1 MADRSNVELL
11 IEYVRVQ
18 NDDWRREVHREGGEK
33 YKQTQEMV
41 AMLQRALQSAEQELQ
56 QLKMFAPR
64 EVIPDPTRGQT
75 QPREPMPKVVTKGPL
90 PEHLRPKVATAE

>member
-33 YKQTQEMV
+33 YKQTEEMI
-41 AMLQRALQSAEQELQ
+41 AMLRRALQSAEQELA
-56 QLKMFAPR
+56 QLKIFAPR
-64 EVIPDPTRGQT
+64 ETI
-75 QPREPMPKVVTKGPL
+75 QPREPMPRVVGKGPL
-90 PEHLRPKVATAE
+90 PEHLRPNKVANSE